1 MKLNTRAFAIA
12 STGAGVLLYAVGALI
27 DALGA
32 WGGAEV
38 VSYIFRVDVVQ
49 LEVPLTPG
57 AFVFGALACGALG
70 GMLGT
75 FVASTYNYLVRPAG
89 AKRTVAIPQS
99 QY

>member
-12 STGAGVLLYAVGALI
+12 STGAGVLLYSFGALI

-57 AFVFGALACGALG
+57 AFLVGALACGFFAG
-70 GMLGT
+70 VLGT
-75 FVASTYNYLVRPAG
+75 FVASTYNYIVRPAG
-89 AKRTVAIPQS
+89 AKRAAAIPQ
-99 QY
+99 Y

>member
-12 STGAGVLLYAVGALI
+12 STGAGVLLYGFGALI

-49 LEVPLTPG
+49 LEQPLTPG
-57 AFVFGALACGALG
+57 AFLVGALACGFVAG
-70 GMLGT
+70 VLGT
-75 FVASTYNYLVRPAG
+75 FLASTYNYLVRPAAV
-89 AKRTVAIPQS
+89 AKRTAAVPQ
-99 QY
+99 Y